1 MIFKEKWFIYS
12 VFALF
17 FVIIIDLIKKNIL
30 DKNIIKPNELI
41 IYTAIIMGI
50 IGIFNLYFDT
60 KCINPIKLNIKII
73 LILVLLSILSY
84 FFNIAFINS
93 INLAPEASLTGM
105 IVSLN
110 IIFIYIFSSL
120 FFKKSPKFNWKVLIG
135 FIITCL
141 GINIITFFI

>member
-12 VFALF
+12 VCALF

-73 LILVLLSILSY
+73 LILFLLSILSY

-93 INLAPEASLTGM
+93 INLAPEAALTGM

-120 FFKKSPKFNWKVLIG
+120 FFKKSPKFNWKVLLG
-135 FIITCL
+135 FLVTCI